1 MTLSQHHKEQTKI
14 LVAETIFKG
23 VFTKSK
29 VINHLSDKIAPNEL
43 KSVLNELLKD
53 KFVKVSKIKD
63 ILEIEESK
71 LNVLKGII
79 PEKPVLKSK
88 EIEERTERVG
98 RNQYKSNIRKVGYC
112 FRYTKNEGISIIFR
126 LSYSGALYSGTMFCD
141 KELESPELET
151 KLDAFIKA
159 KYQRLQGL
167 QFEFIER
174 QFN

>member
-1 MTLSQHHKEQTKI
+1 MDLIQHHQTQTRI

-63 ILEIEESK
+63 ILEIEEKK
-71 LNVLKGII
+71 LNVLRGII
-79 PEKPVLKSK
+79 PDKPAPKSK
-88 EIEERTERVG
+88 EIEERRESGG
-98 RNQYKSNIRKVGYC
+98 RNKYNSNIRKVGYC
-112 FRYTKNEGISIIFR
+112 FKYTKNEGISIIFR
-126 LSYSGALYSGTMFCD
+126 LSYSGALYSGTMFCEQ
-141 KELESPELET
+141 ELESPELEE

-159 KYQRLQGL
+159 KYQRLQPL
-167 QFEFIER
+167 QFEFTER